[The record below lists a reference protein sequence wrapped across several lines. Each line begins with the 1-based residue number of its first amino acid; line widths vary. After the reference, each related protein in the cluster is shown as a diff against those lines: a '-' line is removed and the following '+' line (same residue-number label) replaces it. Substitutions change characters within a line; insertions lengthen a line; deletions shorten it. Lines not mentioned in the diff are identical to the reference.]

1 MLTEWIGNKE
11 EKRLW
16 EQQNG
21 LTNPFMVIFG
31 LKFQICTYYLW
42 IEQILLR
49 SLRFILANIEF
60 FLTSFKPATKITR
73 KVMRF
78 PFNMYRVNLYMVQ
91 RWNWIVAILFRAM
104 IDILLLSHFSSL
116 HIHEINI
123 RELIMTLLQY
133 PELIKKV
140 LYWCMYGICF

>member
-1 MLTEWIGNKE
+1 MDWKQRRKKALRTTKWYQPLHG
-11 EKRLW
+11 
-16 EQQNG
+16 
-21 LTNPFMVIFG
+21 
-31 LKFQICTYYLW
+31 YLW
-42 IEQILLR
+42 SQISNMHVLPLNR
-49 SLRFILANIEF
+49 TNTLKISPFHISEHRI